1 MSLKGPLL
9 SAVESQ
15 DNAWCLVGPEGRHK
29 HWQSAQG
36 SAAASVNN
44 KVDFSL
50 ASLPG
55 PAIAS
60 ILHHLDIYSSHQ
72 LARTCRTCARE
83 AAHYRTHYK
92 RDYCAKILPS
102 VQSVAG
108 TCGDR
113 YPYGELKCAWTGS
126 SCDALPYIHTMSQ
139 QPDFLASMW
148 KAAWSAVPHSFF
160 ADIRSMWGEAMSD
173 DFGYG
178 NKASCLTIHLFI
190 HSTTPLHVS
199 LAWLQAFCE
208 TAKATII
215 QKFLDEGAGYV
226 DNVMDVTCWVYRP
239 QGQLQED
246 ECDGVESPQG
256 GSWKYVSQHPPPNRD
271 WYSRYDPV
279 AWKPEHSIAV
289 TGSWCDFEKQVFTCE
304 PFP

>member
-1 MSLKGPLL
+1 MQGPLL

-15 DNAWCLVGPEGRHK
+15 DNTWCLVGPEGRHK

-108 TCGDR
+108 IRGDHYGDR
-113 YPYGELKCAWTGS
+113 YGELKCAWTGS

-160 ADIRSMWGEAMSD
+160 TDIRSMWGEAMSG

-178 NKASCLTIHLFI
+178 NKGSCLTIQLFA
-190 HSTTPLHVS
+190 LHRCTYPWRGCKPFVELQKPQSYRNFSMREQAMSIMSWTLLAGCTDHKVS
-199 LAWLQAFCE
+199 F
-208 TAKATII
+208 KRM
-215 QKFLDEGAGYV
+215 
-226 DNVMDVTCWVYRP
+226 NVMEWSHHRV
-239 QGQLQED
+239 GH
-246 ECDGVESPQG
+246 G
-256 GSWKYVSQHPPPNRD
+256 NM
-271 WYSRYDPV
+271 
-279 AWKPEHSIAV
+279 
-289 TGSWCDFEKQVFTCE
+289 
-304 PFP
+304 